1 MKECKQKLDINLEG
15 KRSQFPR
22 LYLISN
28 NSLLAILSNRNDSAN
43 IKSNLVIIFDAIN
56 DIESANTD
64 KNNIIAIG

>member
-56 DIESANTD
+56 DIESANND